1 MLSEMRLS
9 GRLLLALVLAGA
21 AGCSKTEPAN
31 NRVTIVPTL
40 ATKVTALDFERGDCI
55 GLTIVRVAGIYAD
68 NVPMTYDG
76 AAFSDGPA
84 WYADRQEASTLT
96 AYYPY
101 CSQGRPSEF
110 SVAADQWAGCA
121 SSDLLGAVSGDVL
134 PSAGPVKMLFN
145 HLLSQLTVVVNNRSG
160 AAVSGVTLGGFS
172 PTAQIDFETLEVAAV
187 ASSGVGEVQAFE
199 EEAGVSYRAILV
211 PQCADLTAAVA
222 MADGRVCR
230 KTVPQATLESG
241 KSYALTV
248 DVADD
253 GLTVAL
259 SGEIRNWVDGGAIDA
274 VVGDGNNTGGG
285 GTGETGSDDDDG
297 FLNDSGER
305 YRTVTIGAK
314 VWMAENLRC
323 MPSQAA
329 LGSGV
334 WHPKEG
340 AAAVAEKGL
349 LYDRA
354 TALGSDMYA
363 VASRTQGICPAGW
376 HIPDKEEL
384 QALASAD
391 CGAGFFADSG
401 CWIVAATAEPKYG
414 TYSYLMSAALSDAD
428 GQMECLRVAASG
440 AGSMFPLPVAY
451 GVSVR
456 CVKD

>member
-1 MLSEMRLS
+1 MLSEMKIS
-9 GRLLLALVLAGA
+9 GRLLLALALAGA
-21 AGCSKTEPAN
+21 AGCSKTEPAD

-40 ATKVTALDFERGDCI
+40 ATKVTALDFERGDRI
-55 GLTIVRVAGIYAD
+55 GLTMVRVSGIYAD

-76 AAFSDGPA
+76 TAFSDGPA
-84 WYADRQEASTLT
+84 WYADRQEPSEMV

-101 CSQGRPSEF
+101 CPQGRPSEF
-110 SVAADQWAGCA
+110 SVAADQRAGCA
-121 SSDLLGAVSGDVL
+121 SSDLLGAVSSGVV
-134 PSAGPVKMLFN
+134 PSAGPVKMTFN

-160 AAVSGVTLGGFS
+160 AAVSGVTLDGFV
-172 PTAQIDFETLEVAAV
+172 PTAQVDFERLEVAV
-187 ASSGVGEVQAFE
+187 AASAGIVEVQACE

-211 PQCADLTAAVA
+211 PQCADLTASVA

-230 KTVPQATLESG
+230 KTVPRATLESG

-248 DVADD
+248 EVADD
-253 GLTVAL
+253 GLTVVL
-259 SGEIRNWVDGGAIDA
+259 SGEIQNWADGGAIDA

-285 GTGETGSDDDDG
+285 TEPGGDDDEG
-297 FLNDSGER
+297 FLNDRGER
-305 YRTVTIGAK
+305 YRTVTVGAK

-323 MPSQAA
+323 IPQQAA

-340 AAAVAEKGL
+340 AAAAAEKGL

-354 TALGSDMYA
+354 TALGGDMYA
-363 VASRTQGICPAGW
+363 VASRVQGICPAGW
-376 HIPDKEEL
+376 HIPDREEL
-384 QALASAD
+384 QSLVGAD
-391 CGAGFFADSG
+391 CGTGFFVDSG
-401 CWIVAATAEPKYG
+401 CWIVVATTAPKYG
-414 TYSYLMSAALSDAD
+414 SYSYLMSATLSEAD
-428 GQMECLRVAASG
+428 GQMECLRVGSASG

>member
-55 GLTIVRVAGIYAD
+55 GLTIVRAAGIYAD

-110 SVAADQWAGCA
+110 SVAADQRAGCA

-172 PTAQIDFETLEVAAV
+172 PTAQIDFETLEVAVV
-187 ASSGVGEVQAFE
+187 ATAGIGEVQACE

-211 PQCADLTAAVA
+211 PQSADLTAAVA
-222 MADGRVCR
+222 MADGRVYR

-274 VVGDGNNTGGG
+274 MVGGGNTTGG
-285 GTGETGSDDDDG
+285 GTGETGGDDDDG
-297 FLNDSGER
+297 FLNDGGER

-323 MPSQAA
+323 MPPQAA

-340 AAAVAEKGL
+340 AAAVAGKGL

-354 TALGSDMYA
+354 AALGSDMYA
-363 VASRTQGICPAGW
+363 AASRVRGICPAGW

-384 QALASAD
+384 QTLVGAD
-391 CGAGFFADSG
+391 CGAGFFVDSG
-401 CWIVAATAEPKYG
+401 CWIVVAATEPKYG

-428 GQMECLRVAASG
+428 GQMECLRVGSASG